1 MAHMSSFPP
10 TVPPSAVLAWRRYRW
25 LLFLAGG
32 IAVAT
37 LAFFGY
43 GQPELLLEAV
53 NLRYC
58 G

>member
-1 MAHMSSFPP
+1 
-10 TVPPSAVLAWRRYRW
+10 VPAWRRYRW
-25 LLFLAGG
+25 LVLLAGG
-32 IAVAT
+32 VAVAT
-37 LAFFGY
+37 LAFIGY